1 MASDFV
7 IENQRVPED
16 FVAKVA
22 TEIHGGAQV
31 DFSSAEQTAQ
41 LRLHIREAE
50 EANPLL
56 RPELDKDVDVAGF
69 GEPVGEYRAEQRQL
83 PDAVAPAK
91 VRDLSLR
98 NRNLR
103 RSHTSLLW
111 LKVGARPALLAVGF
125 EGRHQGRFSLVR
137 YGKQVVGV
145 TAVHQHAA
153 VDLAFLGVV
162 QR

>member
-31 DFSSAEQTAQ
+31 DFSSAAQRAQ
-41 LRLHIREAE
+41 LRLQIREAE

-56 RPELDKDVDVAGF
+56 RPELDKDIDVARF
-69 GEPVGEYRAEQRQL
+69 GKPVGEYRAEQRQL

-91 VRDLSLR
+91 VGDLSPRNRDLS
-98 NRNLR
+98 
-103 RSHTSLLW
+103 RSHTRPLW
-111 LKVGARPALLAVGF
+111 LKGLTRRGI
-125 EGRHQGRFSLVR
+125 GRLPSGPLFAGPIR
-137 YGKQVVGV
+137 
-145 TAVHQHAA
+145 
-153 VDLAFLGVV
+153 
-162 QR
+162 